1 MFLQKVKVGSSS
13 QNVVFVAGRCAVEP
27 TLTFYPINNT
37 LMAFRF
43 QSFRFLADYP
53 SVYLHC
59 RAYSCANTDNS
70 VTCDQNC
77 RASSPQSSSA
87 RRRRDL
93 PEHAVQYEV
102 DSGPIVVID
111 SDELARLL
119 SKSNGKLDFSATY
132 CVFGRRSSTGK
143 GRCTCYSAAYMSQTR
158 DHKRFT
164 RATLC

>member
-1 MFLQKVKVGSSS
+1 MFY
-13 QNVVFVAGRCAVEP
+13 VVGRCAVEP

-59 RAYSCANTDNS
+59 RAYSCSNTDNS
-70 VTCDQNC
+70 VNCDQNC
-77 RASSPQSSSA
+77 RTASSQSSA

-93 PEHAVQYEV
+93 PEHSVEYQV

-111 SDELARLL
+111 FNEVAKLL
-119 SKSNGKLDFSATY
+119 SKSNGKPYIAITTVHSANLHEY
-132 CVFGRRSSTGK
+132 
-143 GRCTCYSAAYMSQTR
+143 
-158 DHKRFT
+158 
-164 RATLC
+164 